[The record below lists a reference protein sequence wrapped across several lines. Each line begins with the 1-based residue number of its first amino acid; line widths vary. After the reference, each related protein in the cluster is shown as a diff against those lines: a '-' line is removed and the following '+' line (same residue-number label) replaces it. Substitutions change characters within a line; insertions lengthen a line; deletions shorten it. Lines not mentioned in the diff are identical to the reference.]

1 MPALRETAAPAVRAT
16 PLTSEMKSAAGL
28 HATIERPGVPLYIL
42 LVQRM
47 DVGQAFRNGNKGK
60 ADWSLCPDPV
70 SSADRRTIIGA

>member
-1 MPALRETAAPAVRAT
+1 
-16 PLTSEMKSAAGL
+16 MKPDAEL
-28 HATIERPGVPLYIL
+28 HATTERQGVPLRIL

-70 SSADRRTIIGA
+70 SLADRRTIIGA